1 MRGRLTQQKEV
12 VAVLPAAGRSLRLA
26 PLPCSKELLPVG
38 FGSIPGIQG
47 TRPKVV
53 SHYLLECLRK
63 AGVRKGYVVIRQGKW
78 DIPAYWG
85 DGKILG
91 MDLAYVVIEGSSG
104 PPDTIDR
111 AYPFIKDK
119 VVAFGFPDII
129 FRPRDVFAKL
139 LARLD
144 RSGVDVVLALF
155 PAHDPKA
162 MDMIDI
168 DENLRI
174 RSIHLKP
181 KTTGLR
187 YAWLCAAWTP
197 VFTEFLHQFLSGVKG
212 GQGAG
217 VIGNRKI
224 DPQGDIPVGLVLKK
238 AVQAKLTVEGVMFPS
253 GSYIDVGL
261 PQHLVKAVK
270 DHSRLWRGVER
281 VEVKR

>member
-1 MRGRLTQQKEV
+1 MRASLAQQREV

-26 PLPCSKELLPVG
+26 PLPCSKEVLPAG
-38 FGSIPGIQG
+38 FGPIPGIQG
-47 TRPKVV
+47 IGPKVV
-53 SHYLLECLRK
+53 SYYLLECLRK
-63 AGVRKGYVVIRQGKW
+63 AGIRKGYIVIRQGKW

-85 DGKILG
+85 DGRILG

-129 FRPRDVFAKL
+129 FRPRDIFTRL

-144 RSGVDVVLALF
+144 RPGVDAVLALF

-168 DENLRI
+168 DENLRVREI
-174 RSIHLKP
+174 YLKP
-181 KTTGLR
+181 KTTRLR

-197 VFTEFLHQFLSGVKG
+197 VFTEFLHQFLHRVRKG
-212 GQGAG
+212 GSVGL
-217 VIGNRKI
+217 VGNRKI
-224 DPQGDIPVGLVLKK
+224 DAQGDVPVGAVLAS
-238 AVQAKLTVEGVMFPS
+238 AVQAGLKIEGVTFPT
-253 GSYIDVGL
+253 GCYIDIGT
-261 PQHLVKAVK
+261 PQALSVVQRFIS
-270 DHSRLWRGVER
+270 HSRM
-281 VEVKR
+281 

>member
-1 MRGRLTQQKEV
+1 MRGRIAQQKEV

-139 LARLD
+139 LARLN
-144 RSGVDVVLALF
+144 RPGVDVVLALF

-212 GQGAG
+212 GKGAG